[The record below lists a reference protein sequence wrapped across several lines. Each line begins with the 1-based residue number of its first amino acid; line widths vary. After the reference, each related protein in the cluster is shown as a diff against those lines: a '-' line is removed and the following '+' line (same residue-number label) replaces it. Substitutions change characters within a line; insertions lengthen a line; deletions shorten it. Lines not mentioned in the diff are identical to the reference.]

1 MYDTIALA
9 LAVLP
14 VVTLAFWFLTIITAP
29 MALFVAIRYW
39 NAPRSLVRRTKI
51 RYVLAMILA
60 TLQMAGW
67 GLGIYY
73 LTAVWLK

>member
-1 MYDTIALA
+1 MYDSIALA

-14 VVTLAFWFLTIITAP
+14 IVTIVFWFLTIITAP

-39 NAPRSLVRRTKI
+39 NAPRSLVHRTKV

-60 TLQMAGW
+60 TLQIGAW

-73 LTAVWLK
+73 LTGRLNG